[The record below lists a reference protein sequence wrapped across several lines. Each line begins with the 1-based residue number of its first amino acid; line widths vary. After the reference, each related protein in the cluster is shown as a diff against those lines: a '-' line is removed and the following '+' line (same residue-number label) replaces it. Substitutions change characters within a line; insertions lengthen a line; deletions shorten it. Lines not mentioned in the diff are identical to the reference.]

1 MMQWIKRCR
10 LIGAIT
16 LLLLLLSGG
25 CDRSPSAYY
34 PLESELRWYYTVHFT
49 TMDSTE
55 EQKLLLADARPV
67 DWQGQPVQTRRS
79 LDGTTLY
86 YLENAEGI
94 HHVATRRPN
103 AVEPQPVEKGERV
116 VLQYPLKPGTTWYAD
131 SKTLALYRTGP
142 PQRSEFHIIAPVR
155 LKYTIEALDDTVAV
169 PAGKFRDCLRVRAI
183 GKTKYDARNYVGLT
197 DITVEKT
204 EWYAPGVGLVKS
216 VREETTSS
224 KVLNHG
230 RMETFAGRV
239 VMELES
245 FARG

>member
-10 LIGAIT
+10 PIGAIT
-16 LLLLLLSGG
+16 LLLFLLSGG

-34 PLESELRWYYTVHFT
+34 PLEPGLRWFYTLHVT

-55 EQKLLLADARPV
+55 EQKLLLASARSV
-67 DWQGQPVQTRRS
+67 DWRGKPVHARRS
-79 LDGTTLY
+79 LDGTTLF

-94 HHVATRRPN
+94 HHVASRRPN
-103 AVEPQPVEKGERV
+103 AVEPQPVEKGERII
-116 VLQYPLKPGTTWYAD
+116 LQYPLEPGTTWYAD
-131 SKTLALYRTGP
+131 SKTLVLYRTGP

-197 DITVEKT
+197 NITVEKT
-204 EWYAPGVGLVKS
+204 DWYAPGIGLIKS
-216 VREETTSS
+216 VREEITSS

-230 RMETFAGRV
+230 RMQTFAGRI

-245 FARG
+245 FTP